1 MDETSQSAQVIDSRL
16 IVNVLIGL
24 QVAIRKVGLYS
35 FSHTVV
41 PSLLENLETNFNALF
56 ESVEGVTFGITRN
69 EFLYQDTTLSA
80 GNPVIRELSR
90 GLNQFGLAGISFSKG
105 LTKEDIFK
113 FLKLLVEGR
122 GQTAEQ
128 RERMIDQLHQEVPSI
143 RLKLIRF
150 GDALKGP
157 QDTVDPAKPEKP
169 EQQEKELWR
178 GLVSRLLS
186 QSAGAGRST
195 LSINPEEKVDLE
207 KLAELINRLCH
218 ESGPDSKSHER
229 TIADYLSALAES
241 HALTSEQ
248 RVHLYQELSKLLSN
262 LEPAVREQIFRFSV
276 EETENGKASMEDL
289 LKFLSETQLLEVLNQ
304 IQLTQQTISA
314 PMLSLLNKL
323 TDLSGQSEKIKDML
337 TSKLE
342 NHPDLFQELFTNRA
356 NRTFYPSSY
365 RSFLDQDLVRPQA
378 EKKSSPIPEMKEIEP
393 DVVNRH
399 LAMVMLELLD
409 GPIRSQ
415 SEYETLIRQV
425 TRLVTEG
432 LGDQT
437 PVVLQE
443 TLSILFRKVGSAD
456 DATRS
461 FLQKEIKNYIKPEVF
476 AGLLQTY
483 RTQGDERVGDLLG
496 QMRELAGTEVIPM
509 FLDLLEVE
517 ENLSVRKRLLQLIV
531 QCGPAVIPMAVER
544 LKNPKWY
551 VVRNMLVVLKDL
563 GAKEALPDFVRCL
576 QQDSSKLRM
585 AALQA
590 IESLGK
596 GTDYY
601 YRALSMALRDSD
613 PIVFRKAVSMI
624 LSPPD
629 PRALEM
635 ITARLRYSGQI
646 KTDGQLITVLEMIR
660 KSRVKDLLPV
670 LVQLRRQLR
679 LRFWQWN
686 RIGALYKAVNDT
698 VRDLRLGKNHH
709 G

>member
-1 MDETSQSAQVIDSRL
+1 LDETSQSAQVIDSRP
-16 IVNVLIGL
+16 IVNVLTGL

-35 FSHTVV
+35 FSHSVV
-41 PSLLENLETNFNALF
+41 PSLLENLKTHFNALF
-56 ESVEGVTFGITRN
+56 ESVEGVTFGITRH
-69 EFLYQDTTLSA
+69 EFLYQDTTISA
-80 GNPVIRELSR
+80 GNPVIRELAR
-90 GLNQFGLAGISFSKG
+90 GLNQFGLAGISFFKG
-105 LTKEDIFK
+105 LTKEDILK

-122 GQTAEQ
+122 GLTHEQ

-157 QDTVDPAKPEKP
+157 QDTVDPAKREKP

-178 GLVSRLLS
+178 GLVGRLLD
-186 QSAGAGRST
+186 QSAGTGRST
-195 LSINPEEKVDLE
+195 LSINPEEIVDLE

-218 ESGPDSKSHER
+218 ESGPESKNHER

-241 HALTSEQ
+241 PALTSEQ
-248 RVHLYQELSKLLSN
+248 RMHLYQELSKLLST

-289 LKFLSETQLLEVLNQ
+289 LEFFSETQLLEILNQ
-304 IQLTQQTISA
+304 IQLSNQAVSA

-323 TDLSGQSEKIKDML
+323 TDLSVQNEKIKEML

-365 RSFLDQDLVRPQA
+365 RSFLDQELVHQQA
-378 EKKSSPIPEMKEIEP
+378 EKKSSPIPEIKEIEP
-393 DVVNRH
+393 EAVNHHMALVV
-399 LAMVMLELLD
+399 LELLD

-415 SEYETLIRQV
+415 SEYETFIRQA
-425 TRLVTEG
+425 TRLLTEG
-432 LGDQT
+432 MGDQT
-437 PVVLQE
+437 HVILQE
-443 TLSILFRKVGSAD
+443 TLVTLFRKLGSAD
-456 DATRS
+456 ETTRP
-461 FLQKEIKNYIKPEVF
+461 FLQKEIKNFIKPEVF
-476 AGLLQTY
+476 AGLLQSY

-496 QMRELAGTEVIPM
+496 QMRELAGAEVIPM
-509 FLDLLEVE
+509 FLDLLEGE

-531 QCGPAVIPMAVER
+531 QCGPAVIPLAVER

-551 VVRNMLVVLKDL
+551 VVRNMVVMLKDL

-576 QQDSSKLRM
+576 QHDSSKLRM

-596 GTDYY
+596 GTDYF
-601 YRALSMALRDSD
+601 YRALTMALRDSD
-613 PIVFRKAVSMI
+613 PGVFRKGVSMI

-629 PRALEM
+629 PRAMEM
-635 ITARLRYSGQI
+635 ITARLRYSGQTN
-646 KTDGQLITVLEMIR
+646 TDVQLIPVLEMIR
-660 KSRVKDLLPV
+660 KSRVKELLPV

-698 VRDLRLGKNHH
+698 VRQLRSGDSHH